1 MNLKQKLLSVSRTR
15 EGIQIQKTP
24 TKYDHTLPKHHREA
38 SEAVPRLQNLKR
50 EGREGACP
58 IYPYRC
64 KLHFS
69 TPAAKRM
76 REKCRKPDLFNQ
88 IENAHQKS
96 QFPLKMQNRLWRYFI
111 FVSDEICTCVLYHT
125 QAAFSFS

>member
-1 MNLKQKLLSVSRTR
+1 MNLTQKLLSVSRTR